1 MKQPTIDKEFKSL
14 IDPLTAEELDQLER
28 SICARGIREPL
39 VVWKQENILVDG
51 HNRFNYAQGTD
62 IEIPYVYYTF
72 TDRDDVKNFIIR
84 NQLGRRNV
92 DPDTAAKLRGMLYEV
107 RKQAVKNP
115 EGIGGKSGKIV
126 SNQNDDKQKE
136 KTCQV
141 IAKETGVSQA
151 TIQRDAKFAA
161 ALAKQGMTVAD
172 FKATGKTRKQFAD
185 EVSPPKPRKQ
195 KAKVVKQ
202 ESNQELPVN
211 TQAAKQEST
220 LFETW
225 ITQIPKLTKEEWQ
238 SAFVILH
245 ERWGCQ
251 LP

>member
-39 VVWKQENILVDG
+39 VVWEEQNILVDG

-62 IEIPYVYYTF
+62 IEIPYVYYSF

-92 DPDTAAKLRGMLYEV
+92 DPNTAAKLRGMLYEV
-107 RKQAVKNP
+107 RKHIVSNP
-115 EGIGGKSGKIV
+115 DGIGGKSAKIDGGK
-126 SNQNDDKQKE
+126 NYHQQK
-136 KTCQV
+136 TAQV
-141 IAKETGVSQA
+141 IAKETGVSEK
-151 TIQRDAKFAA
+151 TVRNDAKFAA
-161 ALAKQGMTVAD
+161 ALAKKGMTVAD

-185 EVSPPKPRKQ
+185 EVCPPKPRKQ
-195 KAKVVKQ
+195 KAKAIKQ
-202 ESNQELPVN
+202 ESNQETQVN
-211 TQAAKQEST
+211 TQAAKQEPT

-225 ITQIPKLTKEEWQ
+225 ITQIPKLTKEERQ
-238 SAFVILH
+238 AAFVILH

>member
-14 IDPLTAEELDQLER
+14 IDPLTELELEQLQS

-39 VVWKQENILVDG
+39 VVWEEENILVDG

-62 IEIPYVYYTF
+62 IEIPYVYYSF

-92 DPDTAAKLRGMLYEV
+92 DPDTASKLRGMLYEV

-115 EGIGGKSGKIV
+115 EGANQHKEVMG
-126 SNQNDDKQKE
+126 QNDPQPKDR
-136 KTCQV
+136 TSAV
-141 IAKETGVSQA
+141 IAKETGVSEK
-151 TIQRDAKFAA
+151 TIRRDAKFAA
-161 ALAKQGMTVAD
+161 ALAKKGMTVAD

-195 KAKVVKQ
+195 KAKAVKQ
-202 ESNQELPVN
+202 ESNQELPIN

-225 ITQIPKLTKEEWQ
+225 ITQIPKLTKDERQ
-238 SAFVILH
+238 AAFVILH